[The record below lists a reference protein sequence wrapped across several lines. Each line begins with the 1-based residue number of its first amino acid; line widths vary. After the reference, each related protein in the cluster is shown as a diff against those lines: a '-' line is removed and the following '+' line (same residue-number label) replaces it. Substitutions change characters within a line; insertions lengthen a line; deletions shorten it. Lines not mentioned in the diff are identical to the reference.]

1 MILASVPLNELL
13 WLIGAL
19 LGAGIATGLLAGIF
33 GVGGGAIIV
42 PVLYEVF
49 RLLGVPEEVR
59 MQLCIGTSLAIIV
72 PTSISSFRAHLAKGA
87 VDMDVLKIWA
97 LPVLVGVLLGGYLAP
112 SAPPSV
118 FKLVFVAV
126 TSTLAIRLL
135 FGNDNWRLAGSLPG
149 KAAMRAYGFGI
160 GVASALM
167 GVGGGAM
174 SNFVQAL
181 YGGKIHRSIATS
193 AGLGVI
199 ISIPGMIAYMIGGW
213 PKMELLPPFSLG
225 FVSLI
230 GVSLMIPATIF
241 TAPWGVKIAHA
252 MPKRRLE
259 IAFGIFL
266 AVVAG
271 RFLVSALNG

>member
-1 MILASVPLNELL
+1 MIFASVPLNELL

-97 LPVLVGVLLGGYLAP
+97 LPTLAGVLLGGYLAP

-126 TSTLAIRLL
+126 ASTLAVRLL
-135 FGNDNWRLAGSLPG
+135 FGNDNWRLADSLPG
-149 KAAMRAYGFGI
+149 KVAMRAYGFGI

-174 SNFVQAL
+174 SNFVLAL

-199 ISIPGMIAYMIGGW
+199 ISVPGMIAYMIGGW
-213 PKMELLPPFSLG
+213 PKMELLPPLSLG

-230 GVSLMIPATIF
+230 GVALMIPATILA
-241 TAPWGVKIAHA
+241 APWGVKIAHA

-259 IAFGIFL
+259 MAFGIFL

-271 RFLVSALNG
+271 RFLVSALNS